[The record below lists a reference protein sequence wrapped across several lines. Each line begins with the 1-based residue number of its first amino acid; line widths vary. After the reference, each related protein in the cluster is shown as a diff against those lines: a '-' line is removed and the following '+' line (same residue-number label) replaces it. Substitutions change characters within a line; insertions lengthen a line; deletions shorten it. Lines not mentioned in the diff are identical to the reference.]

1 VSSEYAADLS
11 GVVATN
17 AQLSGALGVALAGS
31 TYAALADDPRQALA
45 VVLVGFV
52 ALTLVGAGAAHRLVR

>member
-1 VSSEYAADLS
+1 MSPQYAADLS

-31 TYAALADDPRQALA
+31 AYAALAADPARAL
-45 VVLVGFV
+45 VLVGFTV
-52 ALTLVGAGAAHRLVR
+52 LTLVGAAAAQRLVR